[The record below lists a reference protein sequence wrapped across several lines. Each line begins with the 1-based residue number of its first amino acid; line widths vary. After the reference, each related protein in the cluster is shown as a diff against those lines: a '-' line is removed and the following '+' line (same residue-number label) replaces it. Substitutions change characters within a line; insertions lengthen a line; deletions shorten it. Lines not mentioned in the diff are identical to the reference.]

1 MHHKIASAADAV
13 SVIRDGD
20 TVLIS
25 GFVGIGTPDELV
37 IALEKRFLE
46 TGHPRDLT
54 LVFAAAPGDAGDR
67 GLNRLAHSGL
77 IKRVIGGHWSLVP
90 KLAKM
95 AIENQIEAYNLPLGC
110 ISQMYRV
117 IAGGKPGLRTKVG
130 LHTFVDPR
138 LDGGRMNERT
148 TEELVSLDK
157 IDGEEWLFYKSF
169 KVNVAFLRGTTADE
183 FGNTTMEREVL
194 KLDVCSSA
202 MAVHNSHGVVCV
214 QVERVAERGSLNPK
228 RVLIPGNLVGCV
240 VVSKPENHCQTYATP
255 YKSEFS
261 GELRV
266 PMNACGVEPLT
277 LRKVIARRAALELP
291 IEGVVNLGIGVP
303 EGVAGVAAEEQ
314 MLDYVSLTAEA
325 GTIGGIPQSGLDF
338 GAALNPDAVIAT
350 NTQFDFYDGGGID
363 MACLGMAQVDSQ
375 GNVNVSKFNSRFAGA
390 GGFINISQ
398 NAARVVFAG
407 SFTAGGLDVEI
418 KDNKL
423 NIIQEGKNPKFVN
436 QVEHI
441 TFSGK
446 FAVQTNQPILYVT
459 ERCVFKLSKKG
470 FELVEV
476 APGIDIERDILA
488 HMGFKPV
495 MDNVGLM
502 DERIFAQQCMNL
514 KTSLVDAP
522 ISHRI
527 QFDASNNQL
536 SINMRGYKVNEPRD
550 MELIKLRIE
559 ELCKPLNKRV
569 DMVAWY
575 DGFSLN
581 PELRDAC
588 NDMVVEAEKKYYK
601 TSIRY
606 IRDPF
611 LRLKLAQDLQKRG
624 FQTQLTND
632 AVCCN
637 VYLEDNNIQSNQD
650 KKLTPSITSVRGV

>member
-1 MHHKIASAADAV
+1 MI
-13 SVIRDGD
+13 
-20 TVLIS
+20 
-25 GFVGIGTPDELV
+25 

-67 GLNRLAHSGL
+67 GLNRLAHPGL

-90 KLAKM
+90 KIAKM
-95 AIENQIEAYNLPLGC
+95 AVDNQIEAYNLPLGC
-110 ISQMYRV
+110 VSQMYRV

-130 LHTFVDPR
+130 LRTFVDPR

-148 TEELVSLDK
+148 TEELVTLDE

-169 KVNVAFLRGTTADE
+169 KVDVAFLRGTTADE

-202 MAVHNSHGVVCV
+202 MAVHNSHGVVIV
-214 QVERVAERGSLNPK
+214 QVERVAERGSLNPN

-240 VVSKPENHCQTYATP
+240 VVSEPENHCQTYATP
-255 YKSEFS
+255 YKKAFS

-266 PMNACGVEPLT
+266 PLEECGDEPLT
-277 LRKVIARRAALELP
+277 VRKIIARRAALELP

-303 EGVAGVAAEEQ
+303 EGVAAVAAEEEL
-314 MLDYVSLTAEA
+314 LDYVSLTAEA

-407 SFTAGGLDVEI
+407 SFTAGGLKVDI
-418 KDNKL
+418 DDGKL
-423 NIIQEGKNPKFVN
+423 KIIQEGKNRKFIKE
-436 QVEHI
+436 VEHI
-441 TFSGK
+441 TFSGE
-446 FAVQTNQPILYVT
+446 FAVEKKQPVLYVT
-459 ERCVFKLSKKG
+459 ERCVFAMSNKG
-470 FELVEV
+470 FELIEV
-476 APGIDIERDILA
+476 APGIDIEHDILA
-488 HMGFKPV
+488 HMDFKPIV
-495 MDNVGLM
+495 NNVSFM
-502 DERIFAQQCMNL
+502 DEKIFVQQCMNL
-514 KTSLVDAP
+514 KSSLVEAP

-527 QFDASNNQL
+527 QLDLDNHQL
-536 SINMRGYKVNEPRD
+536 SVNLRGYKVKQSRD
-550 MELIKLRIE
+550 IELIRLRVE
-559 ELCKPLNKRV
+559 ELCKPLSKPV

-581 PELRDAC
+581 PNMRDGY
-588 NDMVVEAEKKYYK
+588 NDMITDLEEKFYK

-611 LRLKLAQDLQKRG
+611 LRLKLADELQKRG
-624 FQTQLTND
+624 IATQLKQD
-632 AVCCN
+632 SVCCN
-637 VYLEDNNIQSNQD
+637 ISLTSLAVKSGLADNIKAQI
-650 KKLTPSITSVRGV
+650 PATSGVELDVPPKCL

>member
-1 MHHKIASAADAV
+1 MHHKIAPAADAV
-13 SVIRDGD
+13 SVIKDGD
-20 TVLIS
+20 TILIS
-25 GFVGIGTPDELV
+25 GFVGIGTPDELI

-46 TGHPRDLT
+46 TGQPRNLT

-67 GLNRLAHSGL
+67 GLNRLAHPGL

-95 AIENQIEAYNLPLGC
+95 AVENQIEAYNLPLGC

-138 LDGGRMNERT
+138 LDGGRMNECT
-148 TEELVSLDK
+148 TEELVTLDE

-169 KVNVAFLRGTTADE
+169 KVDVAFLRGTTADE
-183 FGNTTMEREVL
+183 FGNTTLEREVL

-214 QVERVAERGSLNPK
+214 QVERVAARGSLNPK

-240 VVSKPENHCQTYATP
+240 VISEAENHCQTYATP
-255 YKSEFS
+255 YKSTFS
-261 GELRV
+261 GELRA
-266 PMNACGVEPLT
+266 PMQASGVEPLSV
-277 LRKVIARRAALELP
+277 RKVIARRVALELP

-303 EGVAGVAAEEQ
+303 EGVAAVASEEQ
-314 MLDYVSLTAEA
+314 LLDYVSLTAEA

-363 MACLGMAQVDSQ
+363 MACLGMAQVDSH

-398 NAARVVFAG
+398 NAGRVVFAG
-407 SFTAGGLDVEI
+407 SFTAGSLDVEI
-418 KDNKL
+418 KDGKL
-423 NIIQEGKNPKFVN
+423 RIIQEGKNRKFIEN
-436 QVEHI
+436 VEHI

-446 FAVQTNQPILYVT
+446 FALETNQPILYVT
-459 ERCVFKLSKKG
+459 ERCVFKISKKG
-470 FELVEV
+470 FELIEV
-476 APGIDIERDILA
+476 APGIDIEKDILA
-488 HMGFKPV
+488 HMDFKPI
-495 MDNVGLM
+495 MDNVTLM

-514 KTSLVDAP
+514 KSSLVDAP

-527 QFDASNNQL
+527 KLDENNSQL
-536 SINMRGYKVNEPRD
+536 SINMRGYKVNDVRD
-550 MELIKLRIE
+550 IELIRLRIE
-559 ELCKPLNKRV
+559 ELCKPLNKQV
-569 DMVAWY
+569 DSVAWY

-581 PELRDAC
+581 PSNRDECYNMVAELER
-588 NDMVVEAEKKYYK
+588 KYYK

-606 IRDPF
+606 IRDSF
-611 LRLKLAQDLQKRG
+611 LRLKLVEELRKRG
-624 FQTQLTND
+624 FEPQLKQD
-632 AVCCN
+632 SVSCN
-637 VYLEDNNIQSNQD
+637 VMFEDTDTQNQD
-650 KKLTPSITSVRGV
+650 KKLTPTATSVRGV